1 MQKKREQQYQ
11 LLKMIPDIL
20 DIIDKTITKY
30 VLDNKL
36 SLKNCVQIIN
46 MIY

>member
-1 MQKKREQQYQ
+1 
-11 LLKMIPDIL
+11 MIPDIL

-36 SLKNCVQIIN
+36 SFENCVQIIN